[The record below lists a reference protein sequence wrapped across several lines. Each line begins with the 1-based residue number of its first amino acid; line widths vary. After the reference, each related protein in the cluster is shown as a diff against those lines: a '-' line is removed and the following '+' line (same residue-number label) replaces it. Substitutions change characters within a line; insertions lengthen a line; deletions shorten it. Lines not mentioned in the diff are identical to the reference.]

1 MGFSFKK
8 VSIGDLKGWMR
19 EDILGLLPPAFF
31 ETPLSFIREAEGKVI
46 TESNLRWAAIFTL
59 SNGKKI
65 FFKRDKTKGWVEYL
79 KYSILPSKGRK
90 EWFIAYQ
97 SGKRHLNI
105 PRPLGWMERVH
116 RGMVQESFYLSEAIG
131 SGVSLIEET
140 DRLREEQT
148 FNALVKIVRKM
159 HDSGLYHRDLHAG
172 NFLWDGE
179 SLFLTDLHRARI
191 LKSLSVEQRL
201 ANLSHLFHSLR
212 SIWEEGEWSR
222 FLERY
227 FAEDPI
233 SPQERERFLQ
243 KIHSGMDRLQRRQWK
258 SRSRRC
264 LKKSTEFSIRK
275 EKGTTVYHRKDFSFD
290 RLKGAV
296 ERHIF
301 LVQERPFELLKK
313 SPKVR
318 VSLFRDGAE
327 RICVKQFCSPRL
339 WDRLKERFRLS
350 KGMKAWVGG
359 NGLRVR
365 GMSTIKTL
373 ALMERKGWSEQPES
387 FLVMEVLEGGH
398 ELDRYILKGFGDL
411 KEKRQFIEAFAK
423 WLSRFHRMDLY
434 HRDMKTCNILV
445 SEGGK
450 TWDFNLLDL
459 EDVSLDKRVNE
470 EMLFKNF
477 LQLNTSTP
485 RIITWTDRLRF
496 FEAYHKSYPM
506 IKDKKTFLSPLIQKS
521 RERGIVYVSPEGV
534 VEEKIH

>member
-1 MGFSFKK
+1 
-8 VSIGDLKGWMR
+8 MR
-19 EDILGLLPPAFF
+19 EDILSLLPSAFF
-31 ETPLSFIREAEGKVI
+31 ESPLSFIQGGEGKVI

-59 SNGKKI
+59 SNGKRI
-65 FFKRDKTKGWVEYL
+65 FFKRDKTKGWIEYL
-79 KYSILPSKGRK
+79 KYFVFPSKGRK

-97 SGKRHLNI
+97 SGKRHLQI
-105 PRPLGWMERVH
+105 PRPLGWMERIH
-116 RGMVQESFYLSEAIG
+116 RGLVKESFYLSEAIG
-131 SGVSLIEET
+131 SGVSIIEET
-140 DRLREEQT
+140 DRLRGEQT
-148 FNALVKIVRKM
+148 FNELVKIVRRI

-191 LKSLSVEQRL
+191 LKSLSIDQRL

-212 SIWEEGEWSR
+212 SIWEEGERSR

-227 FAEDPI
+227 FTEDPI
-233 SPQERERFLQ
+233 SPQKRERFLQ
-243 KIHSGMDRLQRRQWK
+243 KIHSGMDRLQRRQWQ
-258 SRSRRC
+258 SRTRRC
-264 LKKSTEFSIRK
+264 LKESTEFSVKKR
-275 EKGTTVYHRKDFSFD
+275 KGTTVYHRKDFSFG

-296 ERHIF
+296 ERHLF

-313 SPKVR
+313 SPEVR
-318 VSLFRDGAE
+318 VSLFQDGEE

-350 KGMKAWVGG
+350 KGMKAWVSG

-373 ALMERKGWSEQPES
+373 ALMERKGWSDWPES
-387 FLVMEVLEGGH
+387 FLVMKVLEQGQ
-398 ELDRYILKGFGDL
+398 ELDRYILKGFGTL
-411 KEKRQFIEAFAK
+411 KEKRDFIQVSAK

-434 HRDMKTCNILV
+434 HRDMKTCNIFV
-445 SEGGK
+445 SEGDK

-459 EDVSLDKRVNE
+459 EDVSLDKRVKE

-485 RIITWTDRLRF
+485 RIITRTDRLRF
-496 FEAYHKSYPM
+496 FEAYHRRNPV
-506 IKDKKTFLSPLIQKS
+506 IKDKDRFLFRLIQKS

-534 VEEKIH
+534 VEERIH

>member
-1 MGFSFKK
+1 
-8 VSIGDLKGWMR
+8 MR
-19 EDILGLLPPAFF
+19 EDILSLLPSAFF
-31 ETPLSFIREAEGKVI
+31 ESPLSFIQGGEGKVI
-46 TESNLRWAAIFTL
+46 TESKLRWAAIFTL
-59 SNGKKI
+59 SNGRRI
-65 FFKRDKTKGWVEYL
+65 FFKRDKTKGWIEYL
-79 KYSILPSKGRK
+79 KYFVFPSKGRK
-90 EWFIAYQ
+90 EWFVAYQ

-105 PRPLGWMERVH
+105 PRPLGWMEHIH
-116 RGMVQESFYLSEAIG
+116 RGLVRESYYLSEAIG

-148 FNALVKIVRKM
+148 FNELVKIVRRM

-233 SPQERERFLQ
+233 SPQKRESFLQ
-243 KIHSGMDRLQRRQWK
+243 KIHSGMDRLQRRQWQ

-264 LKKSTEFSIRK
+264 LKESTEFSVRK
-275 EKGTTVYHRKDFSFD
+275 EMGTTVYHRKDFSFD

-296 ERHIF
+296 ERHLF
-301 LVQERPFELLKK
+301 LVKERPFELLKK
-313 SPKVR
+313 SPEVK
-318 VSLFRDGAE
+318 VSLFRDGEE
-327 RICVKQFCSPRL
+327 RVCVKQFCSPGL
-339 WDRLKERFRLS
+339 WDRLKERSRLS

-359 NGLRVR
+359 NGLSVR
-365 GMSTIKTL
+365 GMNSIKPL
-373 ALMERKGWSEQPES
+373 ALMERKGLSDRPES
-387 FLVMEVLEGGH
+387 FLVMEVLERGQ
-398 ELDRYILKGFGDL
+398 ELDRYILKGFGNL
-411 KEKRQFIEAFAK
+411 KEKRYFIQSFAK
-423 WLSRFHRMDLY
+423 WLSRFHRNNLY
-434 HRDMKTCNILV
+434 HRDMKTCNIFV
-445 SEGGK
+445 SGGGK

-459 EDVSLDKRVNE
+459 EDVCLDKRVNE

-485 RIITWTDRLRF
+485 RIITRTDRLRF
-496 FEAYHKSYPM
+496 FDAYHKSYPM
-506 IKDKKTFLSPLIQKS
+506 IKNKNTFLSRLIQKS
-521 RERGIVYVSPEGV
+521 RDRGIVYVSPHGV
-534 VEEKIH
+534 VEEKFN